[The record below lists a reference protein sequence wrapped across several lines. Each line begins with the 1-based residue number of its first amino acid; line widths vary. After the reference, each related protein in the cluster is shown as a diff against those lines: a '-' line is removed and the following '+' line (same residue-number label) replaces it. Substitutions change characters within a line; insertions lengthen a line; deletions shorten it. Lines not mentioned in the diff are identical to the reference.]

1 MVTNKTLMKFGFI
14 KDEDNSQLKN
24 IFQNNLK
31 LKEVHID
38 VYPDNP
44 MVSSSDFVLL
54 LRTHDDNV
62 VVLNDDNRLIL
73 KRCDKYE
80 THIMNILFSSVFECY
95 VKSIE
100 TYREI
105 IMNVQNI
112 YYKITILN

>member
-14 KDEDNSQLKN
+14 MDESNSQLKK

-38 VYPDNP
+38 IYPDNP
-44 MVSSSDFVLL
+44 MTSSSDFMLM

-62 VVLNDDNRLIL
+62 VVLNNDDRLIL
-73 KRCDKYE
+73 KRCDRYE
-80 THIMNILFSSVFECY
+80 THIMNILFSSVNDCY
-95 VKSIE
+95 IKGAE

-105 IMNVQNI
+105 ILNVQNI
-112 YYKITILN
+112 YYKVTILN